1 MKLENKEM
9 VLVRWLWG
17 ETKKAKHLMSMNWLQ
32 MLTGLIISSQKS
44 TISSPPLKVNQL
56 EVFAVCISRGLN
68 FQSYFLL
75 RREWPSALTTHRVES
90 WDTFM
95 WTLGSVKLVQRGKF
109 WSRNAWKIIM
119 SVWVSF
125 SFVMTNEILGI

>member
-1 MKLENKEM
+1 
-9 VLVRWLWG
+9 
-17 ETKKAKHLMSMNWLQ
+17 

-44 TISSPPLKVNQL
+44 TISSHPLKVNQL

-75 RREWPSALTTHRVES
+75 RREWPSALTTRRVES

-95 WTLGSVKLVQRGKF
+95 YLCGRWDRSNWCEEANFEAETH
-109 WSRNAWKIIM
+109 
-119 SVWVSF
+119 
-125 SFVMTNEILGI
+125 